1 VFFSSDLPKVAVN
14 SARTVFCRETR
25 AYTIVMINVVD
36 LGAPCNSKVDGS
48 VSLLVYGICR
58 NKLLLIVPACLLLA
72 RLKVEEEGFFR
83 LHFSLAIEVSLTTQH
98 GQVSPVFRFFCVDL
112 WRATHCKST

>member
-1 VFFSSDLPKVAVN
+1 
-14 SARTVFCRETR
+14 
-25 AYTIVMINVVD
+25 MINVVD

-83 LHFSLAIEVSLTTQH
+83 LHFSLAIEVSQ
-98 GQVSPVFRFFCVDL
+98 
-112 WRATHCKST
+112 